1 MEISELTNVELLLT
15 YAAVMRELK
24 QRGTIRSTNNPV
36 SDIAESLCARALGLT
51 LCPKSEMGCDATSAD
66 GTRFQI
72 KSLRVTPHN
81 SSTRLGALRDI
92 DAKHFDFL
100 VALYFDESFQLT
112 AAYQIPHATVR
123 RHVLWS
129 KAQNAH
135 ILHAKKAV
143 TGDPD
148 CENILPRFAGVHV

>member
-1 MEISELTNVELLLT
+1 MRISKLTNVELLET
-15 YAAVMRELK
+15 YAAVMRELQK
-24 QRGTIRSTNNPV
+24 RGAIRSTNNPV

-51 LCPKSEMGCDATSAD
+51 LSPKSEMGCDATDSD

-72 KSLRVTPHN
+72 KSRRVTPHN

-100 VALYFDESFQLT
+100 VALYFDESFRLT
-112 AAYQIPHATVR
+112 AAYKMSHATVR

-143 TGDPD
+143 TTDPE
-148 CENILPRFAGVHV
+148 CEDILSRFDGVQI